1 MYFNEAEVKAAWKGD
16 WPTHWTEIR
25 IPERKKKLL
34 SKHKG
39 NLTFYIFRED
49 MKQAWCIDSSLLTD
63 DKLKEAKGRNILKG
77 EQFYHIPYVDAQ
89 LINVKATA

>member
-1 MYFNEAEVKAAWKGD
+1 M
-16 WPTHWTEIR
+16 
-25 IPERKKKLL
+25 L

-49 MKQAWCIDSSLLTD
+49 MQQAWRIDSSLLTD
-63 DKLKEAKGRNILKG
+63 DKLKEARGRNIMKG

-89 LINVKATA
+89 LINVKAAA